1 VTTLL
6 FGGLTFTLLLII
18 AYVILIFVLVSLPV
32 YLASKV
38 IAPGKSDLLT
48 AMAATF
54 LSVMVFLLL
63 AFLFELIF
71 GPLGLIAGFLGVL
84 LVITVVYDV
93 GLMRGLALSILAF
106 VFTLLLL
113 FFMDLLDLLGIAL
126 IHILPF

>member
-1 VTTLL
+1 MTTLL
-6 FGGLTFTLLLII
+6 FGGLAFTLLLII
-18 AYVILIFVLVSLPV
+18 AYVILIFAIVSLPV

-54 LSVMVFLLL
+54 LSVMAFLIL
-63 AFLFELIF
+63 AFLFGLIL
-71 GPLGLIAGFLGVL
+71 GPLCIIAGLLGVL
-84 LVITVVYDV
+84 LVIAIVYDV
-93 GLMRGLALSILAF
+93 GLMRSLALSILAF

-113 FFMDLLDLLGIAL
+113 FFVDLLGIAL